1 MSKPV
6 ATHKG
11 DYNVLPHNYKY
22 PFKSTQQPLVFQA
35 EIRGLTSCGRCFTP
49 EKLEKQRKAKK
60 LVNVSGEINKI
71 ITEEDTNE
79 FLKLMKH
86 NEYSVIE
93 QLKKTPARISLL
105 SLILSFEPHRK
116 VVQKVLNE
124 AYMSQDINQEAMKYL
139 VGRIQ
144 ALNYIYFTKDEMG
157 PDGTRHNKPL
167 YITVQYKDILIRK
180 VPINNGFALNVL
192 SRHILKEMFVNES
205 HMKPST
211 MMARAYDG
219 LSRQIVGTLEMEL
232 YVGPQIFLVMLQ
244 VMDIH
249 SSYNILLGRR
259 WIHTTEAMA
268 SLLHQYLKYIMNRML
283 IIVKT
288 EETISIIRNVA
299 IPFIKAEDCRDGNIH
314 AFEIMNVEWVLE
326 GAALRKPRIPKQQ

>member
-1 MSKPV
+1 
-6 ATHKG
+6 
-11 DYNVLPHNYKY
+11 
-22 PFKSTQQPLVFQA
+22 
-35 EIRGLTSCGRCFTP
+35 
-49 EKLEKQRKAKK
+49 
-60 LVNVSGEINKI
+60 
-71 ITEEDTNE
+71 
-79 FLKLMKH
+79 
-86 NEYSVIE
+86 
-93 QLKKTPARISLL
+93 
-105 SLILSFEPHRK
+105 
-116 VVQKVLNE
+116 VLNE

-219 LSRQIVGTLEMEL
+219 LSRQIVGTLKMEL

-249 SSYNILLGRR
+249 SSYNILLGR
-259 WIHTTEAMA
+259 
-268 SLLHQYLKYIMNRML
+268 
-283 IIVKT
+283 
-288 EETISIIRNVA
+288 
-299 IPFIKAEDCRDGNIH
+299 
-314 AFEIMNVEWVLE
+314 
-326 GAALRKPRIPKQQ
+326 